1 MYQDATAIAEAIRS
15 RLVSAEECVKES
27 IDKIERL
34 NPGLNAVVSTQY
46 EQALA
51 RARNLEVEDKPF
63 AGVPILLKDLGQEQE
78 GELSTSGSRLF
89 ANYRATKSDAYTK
102 RMEDLGFI
110 VLGRTNTPEFGFKNI
125 SDSSLHGPVNLP
137 LDVRRNAGGSSGGAA
152 AAVSSGMVT
161 LAGASDGGGS
171 IRIPASFNGLIGLKT
186 SRGRIPVGPSSYRGW
201 QGASV
206 HFALTKSV
214 RDTKRLL
221 YHLQTYQVEA
231 PFPLQMLSWE
241 SLFASQKRPLKIAF
255 SVQSPI
261 GTPVSLEAQA
271 AVLELLPVLE
281 ALGHQVTELKEYPLD
296 GRELISSYY
305 MMNSV
310 ETAQMFADIEAG
322 LGRQMTIEDME
333 LMTWAIYRSGQTIPA
348 YRYSQI
354 LQDWDQYSAKMAA
367 FHETYD
373 VLLTPTVADAAPKH
387 GQFTLSEDIAEKLRN
402 MDDYSMEEQQGL
414 IWQMFE
420 ASLTLTPFNAQANLT
435 GQPSISLPVYETVQ
449 GLPIGVQ
456 LTAAKGREDL
466 LLSLAEELEMSG
478 KWLCKALQI
487 SGQNN

>member
-1 MYQDATAIAEAIRS
+1 MYQDATAIAEAIRN
-15 RLVSAEECVKES
+15 REVSVEECVKAT
-27 IDKIERL
+27 IDKIEKL
-34 NPGLNAVVSTQY
+34 NPDLNAVVSTQY
-46 EQALA
+46 EQALE
-51 RARNLEVEDKPF
+51 RARNFKIGNQPF

-89 ANYRATKSDAYTK
+89 ADYRAGKSDVYTR

-137 LDVRRNAGGSSGGAA
+137 MDVTRNAGGSSGGSA
-152 AAVSSGMVT
+152 AAVASGMVS

-221 YHLQTYQVEA
+221 YHLQAYQVEA
-231 PFPLQMLSWE
+231 PFPLKTLSWE
-241 SLFASQKRPLKIAF
+241 SLFDVQKRPLKIAF

-261 GTPVSLEAQA
+261 GTQVSPDAQA
-271 AVLELLPVLE
+271 AVLELIPVLE
-281 ALGHQVTELKEYPLD
+281 ALGHQVTELREYPLD
-296 GRELISSYY
+296 GKELIASYY
-305 MMNSV
+305 VMNSV
-310 ETAQMFADIEAG
+310 ETAQMFAGIEAS
-322 LGRQMTIEDME
+322 LGRKMTIEDME

-354 LQDWDQYSAKMAA
+354 LQDWDHYSAKMAA

-373 VLLTPTVADAAPKH
+373 ILLTPTVADVAPKH
-387 GQFTLSEDIAEKLRN
+387 GQFALEQELKEKLRH
-402 MDDYSMEEQQGL
+402 MDDYGMKEQQEL

-420 ASLTLTPFNAQANLT
+420 KALAWTPFTAQANLT
-435 GQPSISLPVYETVQ
+435 GQPSISLPLYQTNQ

-456 LTAAKGREDL
+456 LTAAKGREDIL
-466 LLSLAEELEMSG
+466 LALAEELEQTV
-478 KWLCKALQI
+478 K
-487 SGQNN
+487 

>member
-1 MYQDATAIAEAIRS
+1 MYQDATAIAEAIRN

-34 NPGLNAVVSTQY
+34 NPDLNAVVSTQY
-46 EQALA
+46 EEALA
-51 RARNLEVEDKPF
+51 RAKSLESGDKPF

-89 ANYRATKSDAYTK
+89 AHYRATKSDAYTK

-137 LDVRRNAGGSSGGAA
+137 LDVSRNAGGSSGGSAA
-152 AAVSSGMVT
+152 ALSSGMVT

-231 PFPLQMLSWE
+231 PFPLQTLSWE
-241 SLFASQKRPLKIAF
+241 SLFATQKRPLKIAF

-261 GTPVSLEAQA
+261 GSQVSLDAQA
-271 AVLELLPVLE
+271 AVLDLLPVLE
-281 ALGHQVTELKEYPLD
+281 ALGHQVTELTEYPLD
-296 GRELISSYY
+296 GRDLISSYY

-310 ETAQMFADIEAG
+310 ETAQMFAEIEAG

-354 LQDWDQYSAKMAA
+354 LQDWDQYSAKMAV

-373 VLLTPTVADAAPKH
+373 ILLTPTVADVAPKH
-387 GQFTLSEDIAEKLRN
+387 GQFALDEEVAEKLRQ
-402 MDDYSMEEQQGL
+402 MDAYGIDEQQSL

-420 ASLTLTPFNAQANLT
+420 KALAWTPFTAQANLT
-435 GQPSISLPVYETVQ
+435 GQPSISLPVYKTAQ
-449 GLPIGVQ
+449 GLPIGIQ
-456 LTAAKGREDL
+456 LTAAKGREDI
-466 LLSLAEELEMSG
+466 LLSLAEELETSG
-478 KWLCKALQI
+478 KW
-487 SGQNN
+487 

>member
-1 MYQDATAIAEAIRS
+1 MYQDATAIAEAIKHKE
-15 RLVSAEECVKES
+15 VSAEECVKAT
-27 IDKIERL
+27 IDRIETL
-34 NPGLNAVVSTQY
+34 NPALNAVVSTQY

-51 RARNLEVEDKPF
+51 RAKSLKIEDTPF

-89 ANYRATKSDAYTK
+89 ADYRAAKSDAYTK

-125 SDSSLHGPVNLP
+125 SDSRLHGPVNLP
-137 LDVRRNAGGSSGGAA
+137 LDVSRNAGGSSGGSAA
-152 AAVSSGMVT
+152 ALSSGMVT

-201 QGASV
+201 QGAAV

-231 PFPLQMLSWE
+231 PFPLKTLSWE
-241 SLFASQKRPLKIAF
+241 SLFAVQKRALKIAF

-261 GTPVSLEAQA
+261 GTQVSPDAQA
-271 AVLELLPVLE
+271 AVLELVPVLE
-281 ALGHQVTELKEYPLD
+281 ALGYQVTELREYPLD
-296 GRELISSYY
+296 GKELITSYY
-305 MMNSV
+305 VMNSV
-310 ETAQMFADIEAG
+310 ETAQMFAGIEAS
-322 LGRQMTIEDME
+322 LGRKMTIEDME

-373 VLLTPTVADAAPKH
+373 ILLTPTVASVAPKH
-387 GQFTLSEDIAEKLRN
+387 GQFALDKALSETLRH
-402 MDDYSMEEQQGL
+402 MDDYGMEEQQNL

-420 ASLTLTPFNAQANLT
+420 KALAWTPFTAQANLT
-435 GQPSISLPVYETVQ
+435 GQPSISLPLYQTNQ

-456 LTAAKGREDL
+456 LTAAKGREDIL
-466 LLSLAEELEMSG
+466 LALAEELERTV
-478 KWLCKALQI
+478 K
-487 SGQNN
+487 